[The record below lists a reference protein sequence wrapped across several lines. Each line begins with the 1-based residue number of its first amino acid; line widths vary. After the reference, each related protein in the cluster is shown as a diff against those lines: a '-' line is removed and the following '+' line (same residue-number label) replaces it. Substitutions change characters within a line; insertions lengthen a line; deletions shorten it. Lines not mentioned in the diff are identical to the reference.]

1 VYIERLLVSLNSWSI
16 RSRLL
21 LLVLLG
27 VLPAAS
33 LLANLAWEY
42 RTERIEATS
51 SQALALARMI
61 AGDQEEVVE
70 GTRQL
75 MKALAQMRWLRNV
88 ERSTC
93 DATLSDLSRENPRY
107 NAILLIDASGH
118 LICGSSPLLV
128 DSRLSSKT
136 YFAYALANEDF
147 AAGRMMTSVVDETA
161 VLPFAAR
168 FMDSSGAV
176 GGVVF
181 VSLRLDWLGKVV
193 DQLELPA
200 SAVLTVADRDGTVLA
215 TRPRNTA
222 LIGQPASWAGELAAR
237 VRTPWL
243 VEVEGQLVGLAPV
256 RESELYVGI
265 AVPKDAVT
273 ATGDELFQLHLL
285 IIVVIASVNLGLAW
299 AVGELSIGRRVRA
312 LTAVGRELRNGNLK
326 ARPLLPPGGGELQVL
341 QETFDHMAAELERRE
356 DELRRSAEA
365 FRHQALHD
373 ELTGLPSRTLFIDR
387 LGQSLAKARRDSLSV
402 AVLALDLDH
411 FKDVND
417 LLGHAAGD
425 LLLVKVA
432 ERLGRAVRDCDTVA
446 RLGGDEFALIVSQ
459 ISGPREAAEVA
470 KRLQAQFKAPF
481 DLKGQPCR
489 TSTSIGITLF
499 PRDATDVGQLLRCA
513 DLALYQAKGSGR
525 STHSFYAPHMKARI
539 ERRKSIEEE
548 LRWATVMSISTY

>member
-1 VYIERLLVSLNSWSI
+1 MRVYIERLLVSLNSWSI

-51 SQALALARMI
+51 SQALVLARMI

-75 MKALAQMRWLRNV
+75 MKALAQMRWLRSV
-88 ERSTC
+88 DRSTC

-107 NAILLIDASGH
+107 NAILLIDTSGNI
-118 LICGSSPLLV
+118 ICGSSPLLV
-128 DSRLSSKT
+128 DSGLSTKT
-136 YFAYALANEDF
+136 YFAYALAHEDF
-147 AAGRMMTSVVDETA
+147 AAGKMMISVVDETA

-168 FMDSSGAV
+168 FMDPSGAV

-200 SAVLTVADRDGTVLA
+200 SAVLTVTDRDGTVLA

-265 AVPKDAVT
+265 AVPKGAVT
-273 ATGDELFQLHLL
+273 ATGDELFQLHLM
-285 IIVVIASVNLGLAW
+285 IIAVIASVNLGLAW

-341 QETFDHMAAELERRE
+341 QETFDHMAAELERRD

-365 FRHQALHD
+365 FRQQSLHD

-411 FKDVND
+411 FKLILDS
-417 LLGHAAGD
+417 
-425 LLLVKVA
+425 LV
-432 ERLGRAVRDCDTVA
+432 
-446 RLGGDEFALIVSQ
+446 
-459 ISGPREAAEVA
+459 
-470 KRLQAQFKAPF
+470 
-481 DLKGQPCR
+481 
-489 TSTSIGITLF
+489 
-499 PRDATDVGQLLRCA
+499 
-513 DLALYQAKGSGR
+513 
-525 STHSFYAPHMKARI
+525 
-539 ERRKSIEEE
+539 
-548 LRWATVMSISTY
+548 